1 MPTTSSDLWIH
12 WLKLMT
18 DRHED
23 LYIGADIG
31 SSVAIVRSLALNKID
46 QQRAL
51 RYLDNSIN
59 RLARFYAGLTFV
71 AESRTLKESL
81 FAASNMLNR
90 SFDIDL
96 SPDCNEFPSHC
107 PSMPII
113 LMMLLRSQL
122 ASCEDKDRIFIE
134 VLCTS
139 AAYRIFIAP
148 NRDERGA
155 DWPDITPRPD
165 QSGVWRPA
173 WKQEWPTAVASELAN
188 SGHSFTV
195 RSKGALSTFLIE
207 FPHEEGEEIVV
218 FD

>member
-1 MPTTSSDLWIH
+1 MPTTSSNLWIH

-31 SSVAIVRSLALNKID
+31 SSVAIVHALALNKID

-90 SFDIDL
+90 SFDID
-96 SPDCNEFPSHC
+96 
-107 PSMPII
+107 
-113 LMMLLRSQL
+113 
-122 ASCEDKDRIFIE
+122 
-134 VLCTS
+134 
-139 AAYRIFIAP
+139 IAP

-165 QSGVWRPA
+165 QSGAWRPA

-195 RSKGALSTFLIE
+195 RSKGSLSTFLIE
-207 FPHEEGEEIVV
+207 FPREEGEEIVV